1 MKKRFIYLIVVLF
14 LFLGIMFTIN
24 FFNKKDEEATDLK
37 VNDAEKPVIVLN
49 GDSIIKLLIDDEYIE
64 EGVKATD
71 NIDGDITNK
80 VVIEGSVDTSKVGEY
95 TLTYKVTDSSDN
107 TFSIDRKI
115 IVEIKNDTH
124 LTHEGVVGTTKNGNT
139 IEVKSGI
146 YYIDGIMI
154 VNKTYPITYKYNPNG
169 ALKEFVDNY
178 NKMKADALEENIKL
192 NIRTSFRSYDFQKQI
207 YNNYLKN
214 DTKENVDKYSARP
227 GYSEHQTGLTADL
240 NSLSQDFIN
249 TKEGKWLNDNC
260 YKYGFIIRYPKGKEN
275 YTGYIY
281 EPWHIRYVGDLAKTL
296 YNDGDWITL
305 EEYFGITSE
314 YR

>member
-24 FFNKKDEEATDLK
+24 FFNKKDKEATDLK
-37 VNDAEKPVIVLN
+37 VKDAEKPVIVLN

-107 TFSIDRKI
+107 KFSIDRKI

-139 IEVKSGI
+139 IEVKNGI
-146 YYIDGIMI
+146 YYSDGILV
-154 VNKTYPITYKYNPNG
+154 VNKTYLVTSKYNPNG
-169 ALKEFVDNY
+169 LLKEFTDNY
-178 NKMKADALEENIKL
+178 NKMKADALKEGIGL
-192 NIRTSFRSYDFQKQI
+192 SVISGFRSYNRQNQI

-214 DTKENVDKYSARP
+214 DKKENVDKYSARP
-227 GYSEHQTGLTADL
+227 GSSEHQTGLAADI
-240 NSLSQDFIN
+240 NSLSQGFIN

-314 YR
+314 DR